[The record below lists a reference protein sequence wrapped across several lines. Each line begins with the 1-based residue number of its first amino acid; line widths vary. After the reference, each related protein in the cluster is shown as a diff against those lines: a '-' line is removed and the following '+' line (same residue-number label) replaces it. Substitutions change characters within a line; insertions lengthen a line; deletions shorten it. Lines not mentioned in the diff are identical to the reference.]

1 MRFDNTGI
9 DCGGPRPKPKGVR
22 FSDSWET
29 MLGLLDVWL
38 LILFFLILVFGGI
51 VALVISD
58 RVVRQN
64 QIGVPRCLGGPS

>member
-1 MRFDNTGI
+1 
-9 DCGGPRPKPKGVR
+9 
-22 FSDSWET
+22 